1 MGIYI
6 YTGKKKKT
14 NNKKLFSSWL
24 FGYILNQ
31 TNCQNYILPRAS

>member
-6 YTGKKKKT
+6 YTQVKKKKT
-14 NNKKLFSSWL
+14 NNKKFSSWL